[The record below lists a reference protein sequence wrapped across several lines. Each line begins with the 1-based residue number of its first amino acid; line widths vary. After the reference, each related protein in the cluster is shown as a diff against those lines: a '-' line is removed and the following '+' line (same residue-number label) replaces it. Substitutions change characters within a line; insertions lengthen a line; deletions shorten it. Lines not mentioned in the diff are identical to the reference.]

1 LRLRLT
7 SRFKNAFMFLATSKA
22 VRYSKIGT

>member
-1 LRLRLT
+1 LRLRPT
-7 SRFKNAFMFLATSKA
+7 SRFRNAFMFRAISKA